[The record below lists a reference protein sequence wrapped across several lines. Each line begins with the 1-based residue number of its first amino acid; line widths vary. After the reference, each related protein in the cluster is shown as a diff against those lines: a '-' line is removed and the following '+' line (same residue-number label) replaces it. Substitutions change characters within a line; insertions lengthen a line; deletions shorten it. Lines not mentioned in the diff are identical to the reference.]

1 MRPMPIR
8 TVAAILIGQAPREDL
23 VEELAALLP
32 EDVELRQVGALDPVE
47 PEQIPPLAPDAAYPL
62 TTQLEDTTP
71 VIVDERWI
79 TPYLQSAVDRA
90 HTEGAGLGV
99 ILCAAP
105 FASVRSTMPLV
116 RPFEVAREHVAR
128 LGARRLLVV
137 VPADDQVEAARAKWS
152 ATGASAEVL
161 VARLAEG
168 VEPVVEAAAE
178 SEVDAVVLDFV
189 GHPPDVVLE
198 LEDALEAETDAH
210 LVDLGRVAAQRVA
223 DLAAEDPASGGSG
236 G

>member
-1 MRPMPIR
+1 MPIR

-47 PEQIPPLAPDAAYPL
+47 PEQIPALAPDAAYPL

-71 VIVDERWI
+71 IIVDERWI

-116 RPFEVAREHVAR
+116 RPFDVAREHVAR

-137 VPADDQVEAARAKWS
+137 VPADDQVEAARAKWAS
-152 ATGASAEVL
+152 VGASVEML

-168 VEPVVEAAAE
+168 IEPVVEAAAE
-178 SEVDAVVLDFV
+178 AEVDAVVLDF
-189 GHPPDVVLE
+189 
-198 LEDALEAETDAH
+198 
-210 LVDLGRVAAQRVA
+210 
-223 DLAAEDPASGGSG
+223 
-236 G
+236 